1 LVLGVDTHWLIL
13 EGERIGSDLVVL
25 GANLAIAVVLNR
37 VWDEARMKIDVAL
50 ISSKNLEGTNL
61 VVSDER
67 DRARSMNEA
76 VASVVLQ
83 GRLGI
88 EGADK
93 GEDIT
98 SREAKIL
105 GNAVLVG
112 NLKVG
117 GAWVAARHTGRLA

>member
-1 LVLGVDTHWLIL
+1 
-13 EGERIGSDLVVL
+13 
-25 GANLAIAVVLNR
+25 
-37 VWDEARMKIDVAL
+37 MKIDVAL